1 MDLTTLTDG
10 ELDALRVDVLGEQER
25 RANLAHIPEQI
36 KELAGKF
43 RAGGGDEAEL
53 AEAITAEELELLAEQ
68 T

>member
-10 ELDALRVDVLGEQER
+10 ELDALRVNVLGEQER

-53 AEAITAEELELLAEQ
+53 ADALALQ
-68 T
+68 SLMAARQS

>member
-36 KELAGKF
+36 KELAEKF
-43 RAGGGDEAEL
+43 RAGGGDETEL
-53 AEAITAEELELLAEQ
+53 AEAITAEELALLAEQ